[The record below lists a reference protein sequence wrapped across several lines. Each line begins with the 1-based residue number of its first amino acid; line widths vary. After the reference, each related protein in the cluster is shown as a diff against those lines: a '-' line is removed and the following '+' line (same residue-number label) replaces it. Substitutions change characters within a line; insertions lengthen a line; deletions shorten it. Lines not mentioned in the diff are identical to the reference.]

1 MLGSQVRI
9 LLGARVPP
17 GWSASAGVGM
27 AVPASKQCPWVRR
40 RVLFSRRGK
49 VL

>member
-9 LLGARVPP
+9 LLGARYHL

-27 AVPASKQCPWVRR
+27 AVPASKQCLWVRG
-40 RVLFSRRGK
+40 RVLFSGRGK